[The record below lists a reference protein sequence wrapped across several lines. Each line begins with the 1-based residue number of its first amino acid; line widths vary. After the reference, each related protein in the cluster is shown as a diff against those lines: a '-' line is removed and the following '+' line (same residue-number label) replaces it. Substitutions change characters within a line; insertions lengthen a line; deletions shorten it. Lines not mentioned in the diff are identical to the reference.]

1 MQNVSNKFKKT
12 ETMKIEAIPNIG
24 IIINGKEF
32 NWGNDRNFLR
42 ESLNNL
48 HKEDDNIFEM
58 SDFFDGDTSY
68 DIIQKRDIYE
78 NINSTENYFF
88 LNYDEDEK
96 LESIEIH
103 SGINISIN
111 NIDLIFEKD
120 INEYLKLFKSI
131 GENYTEIEE
140 GNFLFQNLKITIAN
154 SESMGGDGNG
164 LSYFYS
170 SKSIEH
176 LLEE

>member
-1 MQNVSNKFKKT
+1 
-12 ETMKIEAIPNIG
+12 MKIEAIPNIG

-78 NINSTENYFF
+78 NINSTEN
-88 LNYDEDEK
+88 
-96 LESIEIH
+96 
-103 SGINISIN
+103 
-111 NIDLIFEKD
+111 
-120 INEYLKLFKSI
+120 
-131 GENYTEIEE
+131 
-140 GNFLFQNLKITIAN
+140 
-154 SESMGGDGNG
+154 
-164 LSYFYS
+164 
-170 SKSIEH
+170 
-176 LLEE
+176 